1 MATDYGTPSATY
13 EPDANANA
21 GGLIGKIAVQLI
33 EGEGFE
39 SEYGA
44 LFKEPMQ
51 TGKDLEVAVYL
62 AATGVDYSATD
73 APEVPFPSAKV
84 LYFKSNVKRTY
95 PVKIDRKD
103 VDEVATNTGAADR
116 IAEEI
121 VQTLYS
127 GAFKE
132 ENANI
137 MAMLTS
143 ATTAGG
149 TTSQQLVD
157 GGSYTPAEDETTA
170 KALLSQIKNT
180 AKRIKRGATSVN
192 PRGLSVRAPRVVM
205 FIPVEMA
212 TAIDVYARLGNE
224 NESVFARYDIDEVF
238 EYVPTDE
245 TAANNAIYICDDRWF
260 QIRHVHADSYK
271 QAEKAGTDNIDA
283 FLHRYIQYAA
293 CPLFG
298 GVKLSQSAGA

>member
-1 MATDYGTPSATY
+1 MATDYGTAAANY
-13 EPDANANA
+13 DPDVNANA
-21 GGLIGKIAVQLI
+21 GGLIGKIAVQLV
-33 EGEGFE
+33 EGEGIE
-39 SEYGA
+39 SEYGS

-51 TGKDLEVAVYL
+51 TGKDLEVSVYL

-95 PVKIDRKD
+95 PVKLDRKD
-103 VDEVATNTGAADR
+103 IDEVATNAGAADR

-137 MAMLTS
+137 MAMLTGA
-143 ATTAGG
+143 ATTGG
-149 TTSQQLVD
+149 TTTQQLVD
-157 GGSYTPAEDETTA
+157 GGEYTIAADESTA

-180 AKRIKRGATSVN
+180 AKKIKRGATSVN

-238 EYVPTDE
+238 EYVPTDS
-245 TAANNAIYICDDRWF
+245 TAENNAIYICDDRWF

-298 GVKLSQSAGA
+298 GVKLSQAAGA